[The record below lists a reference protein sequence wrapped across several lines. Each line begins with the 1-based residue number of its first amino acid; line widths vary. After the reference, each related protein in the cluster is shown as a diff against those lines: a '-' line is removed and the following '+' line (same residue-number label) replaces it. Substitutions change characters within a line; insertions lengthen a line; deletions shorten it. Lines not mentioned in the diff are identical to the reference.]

1 MLACSSK
8 DRQAGSQAVQ
18 ILTALHVGC
27 AQVLWRNCIW
37 LWSCSLGRQESQG
50 ELQPCGR
57 QLFTG
62 AWQLPESSRA
72 PMSSLFMFYS
82 LLVAYLQQPPVLW
95 LPLPA
100 NCCSYFLAMTALPQE
115 TVQAVSCCGSD
126 CHAQREYS
134 LSADRLVLHG
144 HPPPNKSMQ

>member
-18 ILTALHVGC
+18 RLTALHVGC

-37 LWSCSLGRQESQG
+37 LWSCSLGRQESEG

-72 PMSSLFMFYS
+72 PMSSLSMFFPCLS
-82 LLVAYLQQPPVLW
+82 RT
-95 LPLPA
+95 
-100 NCCSYFLAMTALPQE
+100 CSSHL
-115 TVQAVSCCGSD
+115 CCG
-126 CHAQREYS
+126 CPS
-134 LSADRLVLHG
+134 LQTAVPTS
-144 HPPPNKSMQ
+144 